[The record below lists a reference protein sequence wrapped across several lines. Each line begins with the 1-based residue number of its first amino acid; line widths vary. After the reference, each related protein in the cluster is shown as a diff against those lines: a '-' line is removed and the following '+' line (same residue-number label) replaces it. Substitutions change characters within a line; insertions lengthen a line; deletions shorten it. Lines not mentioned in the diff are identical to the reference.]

1 MLKENYTCI
10 VDVNREGARKN
21 AETIIQ
27 REKDGRRGGLKEDT
41 QGESKGYD
49 YSEKEIDSHI
59 Y

>member
-1 MLKENYTCI
+1 MLKENYTCR

-41 QGESKGYD
+41 HGESKGYD
-49 YSEKEIDSHI
+49 YSEKEID
-59 Y
+59 